1 MQYMLLIYHAED
13 RGFEP
18 TVEQFR
24 AGMDA
29 HYKLMEETRQKG
41 ILISAQPLKPTA
53 TAKTVRLQPDMKTVV
68 TDGPF
73 AETKEQ
79 LAGYYLLDCT
89 EQEALEYAKKIPV
102 HCAVTGRLG
111 SVEVRPILEF
121 SEIRQQFEALAAQ
134 QHA

>member
-1 MQYMLLIYHAED
+1 MQYMLLIYHAEERNFD
-13 RGFEP
+13 P

-24 AGMDA
+24 AGMEA
-29 HYKLMEETRQKG
+29 HRRLMEETREKG

-53 TAKTVRLQPDMKTVV
+53 TAKTVRLHSDMKLAI

-89 EQEALEYAKKIPV
+89 QEEALEYAKKIPV

-121 SEIRQQFEALAAQ
+121 SEIQQQFEALAAE